1 MYCVIVHPVKVIC
14 NWNRYITNK
23 TTNPLYMQEHA
34 KQEIN
39 VSGNFCSRQNNEI
52 GHVNGLSDSGERS
65 ENRNPVNSVTQSS
78 VAESA

>member
-1 MYCVIVHPVKVIC
+1 
-14 NWNRYITNK
+14 
-23 TTNPLYMQEHA
+23 MQEHA